1 MSDLELA
8 LVMESIGDAER
19 FIIRANKAIILHER
33 GVENGYIRCSCHY
46 KAAMKRASMDLTRS
60 LARLRRGRP

>member
-8 LVMESIGDAER
+8 LVKESIADAER
-19 FIIRANKAIILHER
+19 FIARANKAIIIHER
-33 GVENGYIRCSCHY
+33 GVENGYRRCPCHY
-46 KAAMKRASMDLTRS
+46 NAAMKRASMDLTRS

>member
-1 MSDLELA
+1 MSNLELA
-8 LVMESIGDAER
+8 LVKESIGDAER
-19 FIIRANKAIILHER
+19 FIIRANEAIILHER
-33 GVENGYIRCSCHY
+33 GVENGYRRCPCHY

>member
-8 LVMESIGDAER
+8 LVKESIADAER
-19 FIIRANKAIILHER
+19 FIARANKAIIIHER
-33 GVENGYIRCSCHY
+33 GVEYGYIKGPCHY

-60 LARLRRGRP
+60 LAKLRRGRP

>member
-8 LVMESIGDAER
+8 LVKESIADAER
-19 FIIRANKAIILHER
+19 FIARANKAIIIHER
-33 GVENGYIRCSCHY
+33 GVEYGYTKNPCHH

-60 LARLRRGRP
+60 LAQLRRGRP

>member
-8 LVMESIGDAER
+8 LIMESIGDAER
-19 FIIRANKAIILHER
+19 FIIRANKAIIIHER
-33 GVENGYIRCSCHY
+33 DVEGGHGIYLRYYTS
-46 KAAMKRASMDLTRS
+46 AMKRASMDLTRS

>member
-8 LVMESIGDAER
+8 LVKESIADAER
-19 FIIRANKAIILHER
+19 FIARANKAIIIHER
-33 GVENGYIRCSCHY
+33 DVEGGYGICLRYYTS
-46 KAAMKRASMDLTRS
+46 AMKRASMDLTRS

>member
-1 MSDLELA
+1 MSELELA

-33 GVENGYIRCSCHY
+33 GVENGYKRCPCHH